1 MYEVDVWKWE
11 LHGRESFLAE
21 RVPNTQ
27 SINHR
32 SRTALCAI
40 CVLRN
45 TQHRPCLP
53 VTLTIGITVYILTQ
67 TAVKTTM
74 VRLISISY
82 SFSVSQKTPNLAAFS
97 CSCSNIW
104 TFLFLHT
111 HNCWF
116 FFCVQNHISL
126 NLFAR
131 LCAHRKTCLHFY
143 FIFWQ
148 WKGVLHHFFPALK
161 KSIPVANMVHKFCL
175 VQMVNGK

>member
-11 LHGRESFLAE
+11 LHGRETFLAE

-40 CVLRN
+40 SVLRN

-82 SFSVSQKTPNLAAFS
+82 SFSVSQKTQNLAAFS
-97 CSCSNIW
+97 CMCSNIW

-116 FFCVQNHISL
+116 FLCRVIYLLTFSRDCVHTGRCVYIFFFL
-126 NLFAR
+126 TMERRITPLF
-131 LCAHRKTCLHFY
+131 FS
-143 FIFWQ
+143 
-148 WKGVLHHFFPALK
+148 
-161 KSIPVANMVHKFCL
+161 SIKEKYTSCRHGAQIL
-175 VQMVNGK
+175 SRSDGEW

>member
-40 CVLRN
+40 CVLRD

-116 FFCVQNHISL
+116 FFFVCRIIYLLTFSRDCVHTGRRVYI
-126 NLFAR
+126 FI
-131 LCAHRKTCLHFY
+131 Y
-143 FIFWQ
+143 FFD
-148 WKGVLHHFFPALK
+148 
-161 KSIPVANMVHKFCL
+161 
-175 VQMVNGK
+175 NGKAYYTTFFQH

>member
-32 SRTALCAI
+32 SRMALCAI

-53 VTLTIGITVYILTQ
+53 VTLTIGITVYVLTQ

-116 FFCVQNHISL
+116 FLCRIIYLLTFSRDCVHTGRRVYI
-126 NLFAR
+126 
-131 LCAHRKTCLHFY
+131 
-143 FIFWQ
+143 FIFFWQ
-148 WKGVLHHFFPALK
+148 WKGVWHHFFPALK

-175 VQMVNGK
+175 FQMVNGK

>member
-11 LHGRESFLAE
+11 LHGRETFLAE

-40 CVLRN
+40 SVLRN

-82 SFSVSQKTPNLAAFS
+82 SFSVSQKTQNLAAFS
-97 CSCSNIW
+97 CMCSNIW

-116 FFCVQNHISL
+116 FFVQNHISL

-131 LCAHRKTCLHFY
+131 LCAHRKMCLHF
-143 FIFWQ
+143 
-148 WKGVLHHFFPALK
+148 FF
-161 KSIPVANMVHKFCL
+161 FFD
-175 VQMVNGK
+175 NGKAYYTTFFSSIKEKYTSCRHGAQILSRSDGEW